1 MKVAIVTGASSGL
14 GKEFVKRLGKR
25 KDIDELWV
33 IARRK
38 ERLEEL
44 SKEVPVPVKPIPM
57 DLTSEESIEKMKTI
71 LEFEKPN
78 IRFLVNAAGLGK
90 IGFNR
95 DLTIDEQN
103 QMIDL
108 NCRAAVDMTMLCL
121 PYMFRRSRIINIC
134 SVAGF
139 QPLVGLGTYAAS
151 KAFLLNWTKSLHYEL
166 IGTGIHVTAV
176 CPYWVKDTEFI
187 PVAQDTPASGDNEE
201 ARAKSFSLK
210 KPVIRHF
217 PLASKTPSVVSWALG
232 GSALNMWVTSTSPV
246 AVVQRFL
253 TWQLPDFMVV
263 PIWDV
268 LRRL

>member
-14 GKEFVKRLGKR
+14 GKEFVTRIAKR
-25 KDIDELWV
+25 KDVDELWV

-38 ERLEEL
+38 DRLEAMA
-44 SKEVPVPVKPIPM
+44 KEVSIPVKPLAM
-57 DLTSEESIEKMKTI
+57 DLTEPDSIEKMKTI

-78 IRFLVNAAGLGK
+78 VRFLVNAAGLGK

-95 DLTIDEQN
+95 DLTIEEQN
-103 QMIDL
+103 SMIDL

-121 PYMFRRSRIINIC
+121 PYMFRGSRLINIC

-151 KAFLLNWTKSLHYEL
+151 KAFLLNWTKSLHHEL
-166 IGTGIHVTAV
+166 LGTGIHVTAV

-201 ARAKSFSLK
+201 ARAKTFSLK
-210 KPVIRHF
+210 KPVIKHF
-217 PLASKTPSVVSWALG
+217 PLAATSKSVVPWALT